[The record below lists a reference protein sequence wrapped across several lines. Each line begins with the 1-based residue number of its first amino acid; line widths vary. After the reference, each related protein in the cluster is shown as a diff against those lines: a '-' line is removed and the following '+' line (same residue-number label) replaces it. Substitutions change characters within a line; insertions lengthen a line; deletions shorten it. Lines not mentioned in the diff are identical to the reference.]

1 MTSVMKPDDWIRDP
15 VFQLNLLV
23 WMAKEQPKEAYCVRP
38 VFHETGF
45 EWMAI
50 EQPFRF
56 PVETA
61 KRIEQINEGDEIR
74 IHSHPEPELVLKRNR
89 DQSALYFEAKK
100 NSFDIASS
108 NSSQARGHLV
118 ATGPPFAEVYA
129 PLERALLIYVVPDE
143 ATDAMRA
150 CITKLSDQLRTA
162 NMLPGDSSVDGLS
175 ASGTAI
181 HYHFDFPSRD
191 ALEIKVPRIAIME
204 NLAEA
209 TDPSPLLLIYSD
221 EDCPDDDR
229 RGYYRRV
236 IQNQA
241 IATLLCELHRV
252 NVGESITLTAA
263 RILELTTQGA
273 FGFLG
278 SERRKKME
286 LLLKI
291 NVFNKIAEHW
301 KTRSPDAVK
310 VQGKELTVNFTS
322 DAFQAD
328 FLDWLERSKA
338 VFGDEAPKGPD
349 IEQMDLP
356 LA

>member
-1 MTSVMKPDDWIRDP
+1 MKPDDWIRDS

-23 WMAKEQPKEAYCVRP
+23 WMSKEQPEEAYCVRP
-38 VFHETGF
+38 VFHVAGF

-50 EQPFRF
+50 EQPFRL

-61 KRIEQINEGDEIR
+61 KRIEQINEDGAIR

-100 NSFDIASS
+100 SSFDIASS

-118 ATGPPFAEVYA
+118 ATGPAFAEVNA
-129 PLERALLIYVVPDE
+129 PLERALLIYVVPED
-143 ATDAMRA
+143 ATDAMRPCLNA
-150 CITKLSDQLRTA
+150 LSDQLRT
-162 NMLPGDSSVDGLS
+162 LDLVPGDWAVDGL
-175 ASGTAI
+175 AADAVAI
-181 HYHFDFPSRD
+181 HYHFDAKSRMIIGID
-191 ALEIKVPRIAIME
+191 GSPIPIIE
-204 NLAEA
+204 NISPE

-221 EDCPDDDR
+221 EDCPDDER

-252 NVGESITLTAA
+252 NVGDSITLTAA

-273 FGFLG
+273 FSFLG
-278 SERRKKME
+278 AERRKKME

-301 KTRSPDAVK
+301 KSRSPDAIN
-310 VQGKELTVNFTS
+310 VQGKELTVTFTS
-322 DAFQAD
+322 DALQAD

-356 LA
+356 LE

>member
-1 MTSVMKPDDWIRDP
+1 MKPDDWIRDP

-23 WMAKEQPKEAYCVRP
+23 WMSKEQPEEAYCVRP
-38 VFHETGF
+38 VFHAAGF

-61 KRIEQINEGDEIR
+61 KRIEQINETEDFR
-74 IHSHPEPELVLKRNR
+74 IHPHPEPELVLKRSR
-89 DQSALYFEAKK
+89 DHSALYFEAKK
-100 NSFDIASS
+100 NSFGVASS
-108 NSSQARGHLV
+108 ASSQARGHLV
-118 ATGPPFAEVYA
+118 AVGPAFAEVNA
-129 PLERALLIYVVPDE
+129 PLERALLIYLVPDE
-143 ATDAMRA
+143 TTDAMRA
-150 CITKLSDQLRTA
+150 CLSELTDQLRTA
-162 NMLPGDSSVDGLS
+162 SLDPGDSAVDGLS

-181 HYHFDFPSRD
+181 HYHLDYASRD

-209 TDPSPLLLIYSD
+209 TDPSPLLLVYSD
-221 EDCPDDDR
+221 EDCPVDER

-263 RILELTTQGA
+263 RILEITTQGA

-291 NVFNKIAEHW
+291 NVFNKIAEYW
-301 KTRSPDAVK
+301 KSRSPEAVK
-310 VQGKELTVNFTS
+310 VQGKELTVSFPS
-322 DAFQAD
+322 DTLQAD

-338 VFGDEAPKGPD
+338 VFRDEAPKGPD
-349 IEQMDLP
+349 SEQMDLP
-356 LA
+356 LE